1 MKRTRLIMRRS
12 QRNAIGHDLRCARM
26 RSLILGLVAIRWSV
40 VSLFLT
46 NLFFCAVVLVGV
58 SSVVAAPRLDILNPV
73 FEFDTIPQGEQL
85 EHKYILRNVGDE
97 ELEIQRII
105 PACGCTVPE
114 LKESRIQPGAETV
127 LSVQLDTRGMY
138 GRKEKT
144 VRLYTNDPQ
153 LPTALLTLR
162 GEIEPEVLVEPYR
175 LDFGDVIHST
185 DPEDGIEQGVTIRI
199 RDGLRARIG
208 ELSTRS
214 KWLEITEKS
223 RVKNRIVEASVR
235 LKSEVPIG
243 EFRDRVVI
251 RVTGAQQ
258 RTVNLPVYASI
269 QKQIEVEPPVVAF
282 GVLPATGSVQREVKI
297 SNRGKK
303 PLKILS
309 ITSNHS
315 DMSAFSEVVKAG
327 REFRGIVRYIPSKR
341 DTDIKTTVTI
351 VLGNLM
357 GEPVDEVVLSVTG
370 VAALAKNE

>member
-1 MKRTRLIMRRS
+1 M
-12 QRNAIGHDLRCARM
+12 
-26 RSLILGLVAIRWSV
+26 
-40 VSLFLT
+40 
-46 NLFFCAVVLVGV
+46 
-58 SSVVAAPRLDILNPV
+58 
-73 FEFDTIPQGEQL
+73 
-85 EHKYILRNVGDE
+85 
-97 ELEIQRII
+97 
-105 PACGCTVPE
+105 
-114 LKESRIQPGAETV
+114 
-127 LSVQLDTRGMY
+127 
-138 GRKEKT
+138 
-144 VRLYTNDPQ
+144 
-153 LPTALLTLR
+153 R
-162 GEIEPEVLVEPYR
+162 GEIEPEVIVEPYR

-269 QKQIEVEPPVVAF
+269 QKQIEVEPPVLAF

-297 SNRGKK
+297 FNRGKE

-315 DMSAFSEVVKAG
+315 DMSAFSEVIKAG
-327 REFRGIVRYIPSKR
+327 REFRGIVRYVPSKR
-341 DTDIKTTVTI
+341 DADVKATVTI
-351 VLGNLM
+351 VLGDLT

-370 VAALAKNE
+370 VATQAKNE

>member
-1 MKRTRLIMRRS
+1 MTRHSQPHAIGGTPGRAFLPSLCKGASMLRRS
-12 QRNAIGHDLRCARM
+12 
-26 RSLILGLVAIRWSV
+26 
-40 VSLFLT
+40 VSLL
-46 NLFFCAVVLVGV
+46 LFAICFSVTPFVGAPL
-58 SSVVAAPRLDILNPV
+58 VVAAPRLDILNPV
-73 FEFDTIPQGEQL
+73 FDFDTIPQGKQL
-85 EHKYILRNVGDE
+85 EHKYILRNIGDE
-97 ELEIQRII
+97 ELEIQRIV

-114 LKESRIQPGAETV
+114 LDESLIQPGAETV
-127 LSVQLDTRGMY
+127 LTVQLDTRGMY

-175 LDFGDVIHST
+175 VDFGTVIHSN
-185 DPEDGIEQGVTIRI
+185 DPEDGAEQGVTIRI

-214 KWLEITEKS
+214 KWLEITEVS
-223 RVKNRIVEASVR
+223 RVKNRVVEASVR

-258 RTVNLPVYASI
+258 RTVNLPIYASI
-269 QKQIEVEPPVVAF
+269 KKQIEVEPPVLAF
-282 GVLPATGSVQREVKI
+282 GVLPTTGSMQREVKI
-297 SNRGKK
+297 FNRGKK

-309 ITSNHS
+309 ITSNHP
-315 DMSAFSEVVKAG
+315 DLSAFSEVVKAG
-327 REFRGIVRYIPSKR
+327 REFRGIVRYVPSKR
-341 DTDIKTTVTI
+341 DADVKTTVTI
-351 VLGNLM
+351 VLGNLA

-370 VAALAKNE
+370 VAAPVKNE

>member
-1 MKRTRLIMRRS
+1 
-12 QRNAIGHDLRCARM
+12 
-26 RSLILGLVAIRWSV
+26 
-40 VSLFLT
+40 
-46 NLFFCAVVLVGV
+46 
-58 SSVVAAPRLDILNPV
+58 VVAAPRLDILNPI
-73 FEFDTIPQGEQL
+73 FEFDTIPQGKQL
-85 EHKYILRNVGDE
+85 EHKYILRNIGDE
-97 ELEIQRII
+97 ELQIQRIV

-114 LKESRIQPGAETV
+114 LDENRIQPGAETV

-175 LDFGDVIHST
+175 IDFGNVIHSS
-185 DPEDGIEQGVTIRI
+185 DPEDGVEQRVTVRI
-199 RDGLRARIG
+199 RDGLRASIG

-214 KWLEITEKS
+214 KWLEIREVS
-223 RVKNRIVEASVR
+223 RVKNKVVEASVR

-269 QKQIEVEPPVVAF
+269 QKQIEVVPPVLAF
-282 GVLPATGSVQREVKI
+282 GVLPASSSVQREVKI
-297 SNRGKK
+297 FNRGKK

-327 REFRGIVRYIPSKR
+327 REFRGIVRFTPSKSE
-341 DTDIKTTVTI
+341 TNVKATVTI
-351 VLGNLM
+351 VLGDLT

-370 VAALAKNE
+370 VATPAKNE